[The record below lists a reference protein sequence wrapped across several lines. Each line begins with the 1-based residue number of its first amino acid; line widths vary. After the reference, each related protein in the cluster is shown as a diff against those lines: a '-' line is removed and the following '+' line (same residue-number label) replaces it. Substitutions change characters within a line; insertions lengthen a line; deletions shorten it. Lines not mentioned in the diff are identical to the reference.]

1 MRDALEDVERQAIVA
16 ALAAE
21 NGNRTRAAMRL
32 GISRRAL
39 IYKMIKYS
47 LR

>member
-1 MRDALEDVERQAIVA
+1 MRDAVEDVERQAIVG

-21 NGNRTRAAMRL
+21 NGNRTRAAARL
-32 GISRRAL
+32 SISRRAL
-39 IYKMIKYS
+39 IYKMIKYQ